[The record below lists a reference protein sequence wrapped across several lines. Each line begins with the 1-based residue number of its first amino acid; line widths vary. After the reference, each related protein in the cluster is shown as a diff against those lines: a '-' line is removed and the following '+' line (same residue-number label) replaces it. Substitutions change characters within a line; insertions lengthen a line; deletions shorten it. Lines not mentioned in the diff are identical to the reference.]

1 MKNKF
6 NGGIIVLI
14 CLIVFGIGFSI
25 VKIAAPNFR
34 LFNNSG
40 NSPSISFNVS
50 TSDDFDEA
58 AAKAYKNEYIAA
70 VYIEG
75 TISESNYDYDQKW
88 LLNTISKLKNDNK
101 NVGMAL
107 FINSPGGAV
116 YQADEAYFALQDY
129 KASTGRPI
137 YVYQGALAASGGY
150 YLSCAGNTIYA
161 NRNTM
166 TGCIGVLM
174 GTTYDLTGLFDKVG
188 IKSVTVH
195 SGRNKNMM
203 NYNEPFNEEQQAIM
217 QSMCDECYEQ
227 FVSIVANSRHMDY
240 NDAVELSD
248 GRLYT
253 AKQAL
258 KNGLIDKIDTWD
270 NMLLD
275 FSEELNKPGIKV
287 VKYQKEKRKQSIFDM
302 AIGKAKD
309 IETAK
314 TASALGLPVSVIEDM
329 NNRNMMPMYLAPLGN

>member
-1 MKNKF
+1 MKKKF
-6 NGGIIVLI
+6 NSGIIVLI
-14 CLIVFGIGFSI
+14 ILVVIGIGYS
-25 VKIAAPNFR
+25 VLKIAFPDFN
-34 LFNNSG
+34 LFNSNKIT
-40 NSPSISFNVS
+40 PSATIRISTDS
-50 TSDDFDEA
+50 DFDKK
-58 AAKAYKNEYIAA
+58 AAKAYKNDFIAA

-75 TISESNYDYDQKW
+75 TISESNYDYDQEW
-88 LLNTISKLKNDNK
+88 LLNTINKLKNDKN

-137 YVYQGALAASGGY
+137 YVYQGSLAASGGY
-150 YLSCAGNTIYA
+150 YLSCAGTEIYA
-161 NRNTM
+161 NRNTL

-227 FVSIVANSRHMDY
+227 FVSIVANSRHMNY

-258 KNGLIDKIDTWD
+258 KNGLIDKIDSWE
-270 NMLLD
+270 NMLQDMSEKLD
-275 FSEELNKPGIKV
+275 KPGIKV
-287 VKYQKEKRKQSIFDM
+287 VTYKKEKRKQSIFDM

-314 TASALGLPVSVIEDM
+314 TASALGLPVSVVEDM
-329 NNRNMMPMYLAPLGN
+329 NNKNMMPMYLAPIGN